1 MFLFGLFD
9 YAITKDQ
16 TLRFQLSHDQSTSKN
31 IGIGGWDLLERG
43 FTSDDN
49 NSTLRVQEAGPLG
62 RRFFTNTR
70 ASINVSRLDSHS
82 LFEAPTLRVV
92 GGFTIGGQQRTG
104 CVRSKVVYLQADHGE
119 VRGINSVRAGIGPDG
134 RTFPSNDS

>member
-70 ASINVSRLDSHS
+70 ASINLPPSDSHPP
-82 LFEAPTLRVV
+82 FERPTPPGVHAFHR
-92 GGFTIGGQQRTG
+92 GGQHRTW
-104 CVRSKVVYLQADHGE
+104 
-119 VRGINSVRAGIGPDG
+119 
-134 RTFPSNDS
+134 